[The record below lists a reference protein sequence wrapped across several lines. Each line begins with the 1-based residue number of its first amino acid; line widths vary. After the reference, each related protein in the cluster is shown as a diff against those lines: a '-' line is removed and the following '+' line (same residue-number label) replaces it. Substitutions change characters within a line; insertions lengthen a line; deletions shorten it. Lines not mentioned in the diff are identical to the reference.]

1 MEQWEPSELRGSRWD
16 LRAAEGAVPSAD
28 SPVVARYQHSNRAT
42 MRERRCISTKQTFE
56 LLKFD
61 GHILAAP
68 LTGRSKGPVVC
79 PTLGDLLLTD

>member
-1 MEQWEPSELRGSRWD
+1 MSLPSN
-16 LRAAEGAVPSAD
+16 GAVKLPSH
-28 SPVVARYQHSNRAT
+28 SVVARYQHSNRAT